1 MIHVQFEDGTEAK
14 IVAVFGSAQD
24 PEHYENL
31 DIVGDD
37 DSRYSDFYFNLPE
50 PMRKS
55 LVAPTPAD

>member
-1 MIHVQFEDGTEAK
+1 MIHVQFEDEAKVK

-37 DSRYSDFYFNLPE
+37 DSRYSDFYVNFPE
-50 PMRKS
+50 SMRKS
-55 LVAPTPAD
+55 LVEPTPTD